1 MPKPLKTL
9 VPDIYKLFETGH
21 ECSEDNLDKFAESI
35 RDTVAQRLSSY
46 KEPRKP
52 TLRMSNIGKA
62 NCQLWFELNG
72 TKPDEPLPPKTK
84 LKFLYGDII
93 ESLVIL
99 LIKEAGYNVT
109 DEQKEVILDGIV
121 GHIDLKV
128 EGKVV
133 DVKSTSK
140 HAFAKFENGTLEQDD
155 AFGYIKQLGGYAV
168 AEETDGAFVA
178 MSKET
183 GDLALLEIPTTP
195 RVKTEVINRI
205 KDIKRIVASPNKPQR
220 AYGAEPHNKSGN
232 MKLGVNCS
240 YCDFK
245 HTCWSNANGGK
256 GLRTFIY
263 STGPVFLT
271 EVQKEPDVFEA
282 RK

>member
-1 MPKPLKTL
+1 MSKTLKNL
-9 VPDIYKLFETGH
+9 VPDIYKLFDTGH
-21 ECSEDNLDKFAESI
+21 ECSEENLDQFAESLKA
-35 RDTVAQRLSSY
+35 TVSQRLKSY
-46 KEPRKP
+46 SEPRKP

-62 NCQLWFELNG
+62 DCQLWFELNG
-72 TKPDEPLPPKTK
+72 YKPDETLPAKTK

-140 HAFAKFENGTLEQDD
+140 HAFRKFEEGTLAEDD
-155 AFGYIKQLGGYAV
+155 SFGYIEQITGYAV

-183 GDLALLEIPTTP
+183 GDLALLEVPRTEAATRKTRLRIDHIKRVVNS
-195 RVKTEVINRI
+195 RVK
-205 KDIKRIVASPNKPQR
+205 PPR
-220 AYGAEPHNKSGN
+220 AYAPEPHNKSGN
-232 MKLGVNCS
+232 MKLGINCS
-240 YCDFK
+240 YCDYK
-245 HTCWSNANGGK
+245 KTCWSDANNGK

-263 STGPVFLT
+263 STGPVFMT
-271 EVQKEPDVFEA
+271 SVQKEPDVFEIT
-282 RK
+282 

>member
-1 MPKPLKTL
+1 MNKSLKNL
-9 VPDIYKLFETGH
+9 VPDIYKLFDTGH
-21 ECSEDNLDKFAESI
+21 ECSEENLDKFAESLKA
-35 RDTVAQRLSSY
+35 TVSQRLKSY
-46 KEPRKP
+46 SEPRKP

-62 NCQLWFELNG
+62 DCQLWFELNG
-72 TKPDEPLPPKTK
+72 YKPDESLPAKTK

-109 DEQKEVILDGIV
+109 DEQKQVVLDGIV

-128 EGKVV
+128 EGTVV

-140 HAFAKFENGTLEQDD
+140 HAFQKFENGTLEENDS
-155 AFGYIKQLGGYAV
+155 FGYIKQLSGYAI
-168 AEETDGAFVA
+168 AEDTDGAFLA

-183 GDLALLEIPTTP
+183 GDLALLEVPTTP
-195 RVKTEVINRI
+195 TSRRHTLMRIDRI
-205 KDIKRIVASPNKPQR
+205 KQVVSSPKKPPR
-220 AYGAEPHNKSGN
+220 AYAPEPHNKSGN

-245 HTCWSNANGGK
+245 KTCWSDANNGK

-263 STGPVFLT
+263 STGPVFMT
-271 EVQKEPDVFEA
+271 SVQKEPDVFEIN
-282 RK
+282 

>member
-1 MPKPLKTL
+1 MKTLKTL
-9 VPDIYKLFETGH
+9 IPDIYKLFEEGH
-21 ECSEDNLDKFAESI
+21 ECSAENLDQFAETI

-62 NCQLWFELNG
+62 DCQLWFEING
-72 TKPDEPLPPKTK
+72 TEPDGPLPPTTK

-93 ESLVIL
+93 ESLVVL
-99 LIKEAGYNVT
+99 LIKEAGYEVT
-109 DEQKEVILDGIV
+109 DEQKEVYLNGIK

-128 EGKVV
+128 NGTVV
-133 DVKSTSK
+133 DVKSASK
-140 HAFAKFENGTLEQDD
+140 YAFQKFENGTLAEND
-155 AFGYIKQLGGYAV
+155 AFGYIKQISGYAT
-168 AEETDGAFVA
+168 AENTDGAFLA
-178 MSKET
+178 QNKES
-183 GDLALLEIPTTP
+183 GELALLELPL
-195 RVKTEVINRI
+195 TERTKKETIDRI
-205 KDIKRIVASPNKPQR
+205 EEIKKVVASPKKPPR
-220 AYGAEPHNKSGN
+220 AYSAEPHNKSGN

-245 HTCWSNANGGK
+245 QTCWADANGGK

-271 EVQKEPDVFEA
+271 QVQKEPEVFEV
-282 RK
+282 K